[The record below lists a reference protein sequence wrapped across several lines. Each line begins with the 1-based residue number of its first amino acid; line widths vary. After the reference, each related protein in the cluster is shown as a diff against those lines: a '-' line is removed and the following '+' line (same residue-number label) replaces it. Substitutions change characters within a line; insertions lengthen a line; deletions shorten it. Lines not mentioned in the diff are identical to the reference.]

1 MFFKKDDTFSVRTIL
16 LVVTGLLL
24 GFLVINQAR
33 YFETYVASVGRDRN
47 EDVFRQI
54 QILKTSTKELSEE
67 IKNLERQL
75 EQISGDVQAL
85 ESINIEI
92 EKNEIIAGEVDVF
105 GPGIKI
111 EIDADLTEIWFIDLT
126 NELFTNGAEA
136 VSVNNIRLTGKT
148 AGFDTLPN
156 EQVMINNVILNRPY
170 IFSAIG
176 DKPTI
181 ADTLKMPGG
190 ILDRMQNAIEDFDYT
205 ITEKSHIEMK
215 KV

>member
-16 LVVTGLLL
+16 LVITGLLL

-67 IKNLERQL
+67 VKNLERQL

-148 AGFDTLPN
+148 IGFDTLPN
-156 EQVMINNVILNRPY
+156 DQVMINNVILNRPY

-176 DKPTI
+176 DESTI
-181 ADTLKMPGG
+181 ADTLKMAGG
-190 ILDRMQNAIEDFDYT
+190 ILDRMQNAIENFDYT
-205 ITEKSHIEMK
+205 ITEKSRIEMK